1 MRYLLVA
8 ESVEDLLSLPN
19 DPPLLAA
26 APPPNSLT
34 LEGGGSELA
43 ELSLSVEAESRSPP
57 LRDLWFGFLS
67 EELDP
72 PLSDSL
78 PYSPNFLGGT
88 SDLAGDALL
97 LLAFELSESP
107 PSDFLRSGG
116 VSPSASLLLAPRR
129 RGRPQRCEEGRGGRG
144 SELGAG
150 QRLPPS
156 EPGLRSAVS
165 CMRCCWEARPCFSSR
180 SMAPG
185 SYIATPPPAP
195 LPVTPAN
202 SGLGIFPFLCAA
214 TGLVNPGKQQ
224 RPR

>member
-116 VSPSASLLLAPRR
+116 VSPSASLL
-129 RGRPQRCEEGRGGRG
+129 
-144 SELGAG
+144 
-150 QRLPPS
+150 
-156 EPGLRSAVS
+156 
-165 CMRCCWEARPCFSSR
+165 
-180 SMAPG
+180 
-185 SYIATPPPAP
+185 
-195 LPVTPAN
+195 
-202 SGLGIFPFLCAA
+202 
-214 TGLVNPGKQQ
+214 
-224 RPR
+224 